1 MKSKISCCN
10 AGLLRRSVL
19 RGAPL
24 WGLWLLG
31 GLIVLPFHLLSMETL
46 ADFEGAAWILTTNQW
61 VSSLLVFGYGLLVAW
76 YQFAW
81 LYRTRSAYHYGSLP
95 LRRETQ
101 FLTRYLSG
109 LLFHV
114 APAAVVSLLALLVA
128 ALRGANCAAAVGALF
143 SSTTLAYLFYY
154 SLAVLLAQMVGHTA
168 ALPVLYVVLNFTSV
182 VVETILS
189 EVIRTFPF
197 GMASGQNL
205 WPNWLS
211 PVFYT
216 LEKDLFGFEW
226 ITEALPQTT
235 VVQGI
240 YFTGWV
246 PALVFGAVGLGL
258 AALAFLLFRRRNL
271 ESAGDVIAFSFLK
284 PVFLYGLSL
293 GCSVVLGWLLSDILF
308 RDGSSQFL
316 PMVLCMLLGAA
327 LGFWAGEMLLQKS
340 LRVLRRRNLLR
351 CGITWAVII
360 AAMCCCRYDVT
371 GFSHY
376 VPDPADVQSVMLGYG
391 DAMIEDREII
401 QRATQLH
408 QEIVDRRFEIEAQ
421 VEREGYHTSYRVT
434 YQMNDGSVVSRQ
446 FSLPVDSYGD
456 YDRSSLGWAVEELE
470 NTPAVLLAQYFPD
483 HTGLALDRWT
493 VEYLDTD
500 WVYQQM
506 ELTYDQAEAL
516 AEAIRA
522 DIEAGTLGGDGISWP
537 YERNDYDLQV
547 RMAYY
552 VSGQR
557 LSYDSISVTAAAERT
572 CAVLR
577 ELGVP
582 EAVIAGEAAD

>member
-109 LLFHV
+109 LLFHLV
-114 APAAVVSLLALLVA
+114 PAAVTALLTVLVA
-128 ALRGANCAAAVGALF
+128 ALQGTSCIRVAGTFFAATSLV
-143 SSTTLAYLFYY
+143 YLFYY
-154 SLAVLLAQMVGHTA
+154 SLAVLIAQLVGHII
-168 ALPVLYVVLNFTSV
+168 ALPALYLVLNFTSLV
-182 VVETILS
+182 LETILS
-189 EVIRTFPF
+189 EVLRTFTF
-197 GMASGQNL
+197 GMVSGQDL
-205 WPNWLS
+205 WPDWLS
-211 PVFYT
+211 PAYYA
-216 LEKDLFGFEW
+216 LRRNLFGYKTNWDPNTGDFLS
-226 ITEALPQTT
+226 IH
-235 VVQGI
+235 
-240 YFTGWV
+240 FTGWV

-421 VEREGYHTSYRVT
+421 VEQEGYHTSYRVT

-493 VEYLDTD
+493 VEYLDAE

-522 DIEAGTLGGDGISWP
+522 DIEAGTLGGDGVSWP

-547 RMAYY
+547 QMAYY

-557 LSYDSISVTAAAERT
+557 LSYDSIFVTAAAENT

-582 EAVIAGEAAD
+582 EDVIAGESAD

>member
-10 AGLLRRSVL
+10 AGLLRRSIL

-31 GLIVLPFHLLSMETL
+31 GLIVLPFHLLSMETVGG
-46 ADFEGAAWILTTNQW
+46 FEGAAWILTTNQW

-114 APAAVVSLLALLVA
+114 APAAVVSLLALLVT
-128 ALRGANCAAAVGALF
+128 ALRGANCAAAAGALF
-143 SSTTLAYLFYY
+143 GASTLAYLFYY

-182 VVETILS
+182 VVENILA
-189 EVIRTFPF
+189 EVIRNFTF

-205 WPNWLS
+205 WPDWLS

-226 ITEALPQTT
+226 ITEELPQTS

-258 AALAFLLFRRRNL
+258 AALAFLLFRRRQL
-271 ESAGDVIAFSFLK
+271 ETAGDVIAFSFLK

-293 GCSVVLGWLLSDILF
+293 GCSIVLGWLLSDVLF

-316 PMVLCMLLGAA
+316 PMVLCMLLGAT
-327 LGFWAGEMLLQKS
+327 LGFWAGEMLLHKS
-340 LRVLRRRNLLR
+340 LRVMRRRNLLR

-360 AAMCCCRYDVT
+360 AAMCCCRYDIT

-391 DAMIEDREII
+391 DAMIEDREVI
-401 QRATQLH
+401 QRATELH

-421 VEREGYHTSYRVT
+421 VEREGYYTSYRLT
-434 YQMNDGSVVSRQ
+434 YQMNDGSVVLRQ
-446 FSLPVDSYGD
+446 FSLPVGSGED
-456 YDRSSLGWAVEELE
+456 YDRTSLGWAVEELE
-470 NTPAVLLAQYFPD
+470 NSPTVLLAQYFPD

-493 VEYLDTD
+493 VEYLDAE
-500 WVYQQM
+500 WVYQQI

-522 DIEAGTLGGDGISWP
+522 DITAGTLGGSGVTWP
-537 YERNDYDLQV
+537 YERNAYDLTVQ
-547 RMAYY
+547 MAYY

-557 LSYDSISVTAAAERT
+557 LSYDSLSVTAAAENT

-582 EAVIAGEAAD
+582 ADVIAGEPAD